1 MILFCDT
8 SALVKLYVDEPGAD
22 NLRRRAQS
30 AAAIAVARIGW
41 AEAMAGLAR
50 RQRESPGQELVLDRV
65 RSRLKADW
73 ASFLIIEVTQAV
85 VELAGDYA
93 ETFALRGYDSVQ
105 LAAAQVIKRSVTEPV
120 CFACFDRKLEK
131 AAQVLGFLS
140 LSGERCA

>member
-8 SALVKLYVDEPGAD
+8 SALIKLYVAEAGAD
-22 NLRRRAQS
+22 HLRRAAQA

-50 RQRESPGQELVLDRV
+50 RQRESNGQELVIDRV

-73 ASFLIIEVTQAV
+73 ASFLVVEVTQTV
-85 VELAGDYA
+85 VELASDYA
-93 ETFALRGYDSVQ
+93 ETFAVRGYDSVQ
-105 LAAAQVIKRSVTEPV
+105 LAAAQVIKRSITEPV
-120 CFACFDRKLEK
+120 CFACFDRKLER

-140 LSGERCA
+140 LSGERRA

>member
-8 SALVKLYVDEPGAD
+8 SALIKLYVDEAGAD
-22 NLRRRAQS
+22 NLRRTAQA

-50 RQRESPGQELVLDRV
+50 RQREYPGQEPALDRV

-73 ASFLIIEVTQAV
+73 ASFLIVEVTQAV

-105 LAAAQVIKRSVTEPV
+105 LAAAQVIKRPVTEPV
-120 CFACFDRKLEK
+120 CFACFDRKQEK
-131 AAQVLGFLS
+131 AAQVLGFDS
-140 LSGERCA
+140 LSGERRA

>member
-30 AAAIAVARIGW
+30 AVAIAVARIGW

-131 AAQVLGFLS
+131 AAQVLGFFPL
-140 LSGERCA
+140 A